1 MEIYLIHIQSYV
13 VTDKNENQP
22 LDLSVTLILT
32 HALLIICISKLHRIL
47 LKSMGVLPFVYAVW
61 FL

>member
-32 HALLIICISKLHRIL
+32 HALLIICISKLHSIL